1 MAQNKNVD
9 GMRYPSVDDLLKKV
23 DSKYKLAY
31 VAARRAR
38 IIEAEDGYT
47 AEDVDTKCAK
57 PVGQALEEVLA
68 DKITIDFQPAETI
81 FQSQTAESDDEEE
94 NN

>member
-1 MAQNKNVD
+1 MAQTKGID

-38 IIEAEDGYT
+38 IIEAEDGYI
-47 AEDVDTKCAK
+47 AEDVDVKCSK

-68 DKITIDFQPAETI
+68 DKISIDFQPAETI
-81 FQSQTAESDDEEE
+81 FQSQTAENEDQE
-94 NN
+94 NK

>member
-1 MAQNKNVD
+1 MSQANKID
-9 GMRYPSVDDLLKKV
+9 GMRYPSVDELLKKV

-38 IIEAEDGYT
+38 IIEAEEGYIADGV
-47 AEDVDTKCAK
+47 DVKCVK

-68 DKITIDFQPAETI
+68 GKISIDFLPAETI
-81 FQSQTAESDDEEE
+81 FQSQTSEVEAEEE
-94 NN
+94 